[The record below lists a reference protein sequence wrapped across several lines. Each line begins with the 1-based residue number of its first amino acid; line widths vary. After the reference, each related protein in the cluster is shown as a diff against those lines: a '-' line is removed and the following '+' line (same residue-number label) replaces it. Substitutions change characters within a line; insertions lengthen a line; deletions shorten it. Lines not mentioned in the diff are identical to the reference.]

1 MNNVTAPKEY
11 KLSKLNTYYIF
22 SLLFLL
28 YFFDYV
34 DRMIVTSLMPY
45 IKLEYGLTDTQSG
58 LLVSVVYWS
67 IVAFVLPVS
76 ILVDRWSRKKTI
88 GIMAMLWSMATL
100 ACAFTKTFPQLLM
113 TRSAIGI
120 GEAGY
125 APAGTAMLSG
135 LFPPEKRSRMMGLW
149 NMSIPLGIAVGIGVG
164 GFVAQHWG
172 WRHAFGLV
180 ALPGALIAILFFF
193 VKDYKTVD
201 LVQTVKPADTGK
213 NQQQQLDNFT
223 RSEKDLWFAGICGG
237 LGESTSVPA
246 WVWRLIFVIFGGL
259 LGLVIYILL
268 WLNFTKSEK
277 DRWFAGICGGLSECT
292 SLPSWL
298 WRLIFIILFFIGF
311 LGLLTY
317 ILIWIFYR
325 KALFFPFLQFIQTP
339 SLIFTYLGFIGC
351 VFSNNAITTWLPTYY
366 HRLEGLPLGEAGMK
380 TGGILMLAVV
390 GLPLGGWLADVW
402 FKKRPSSR
410 LLFPA
415 ITVALSSVV
424 VFVAFSFLEGKAQ
437 YVALLLNGI
446 LGVGFVA
453 AAITATQETVHAGLR
468 AISYSVCV
476 VVQNIL
482 GASMGPIVI
491 GAFSDAYGIKVAM
504 TILPVFLAVSALLFF
519 AGSFFYEKDLKKVEK
534 VTLECET

>member
-1 MNNVTAPKEY
+1 MNNVAAPKEY

-22 SLLFLL
+22 TLLFLL

-88 GIMAMLWSMATL
+88 GIMALLWSMATL

-180 ALPGALIAILFFF
+180 AIPGALIAILFFF

-201 LVQTVKPADTGK
+201 LVQTVESSKVKMRKMDI
-213 NQQQQLDNFT
+213 F
-223 RSEKDLWFAGICGG
+223 RS
-237 LGESTSVPA
+237 
-246 WVWRLIFVIFGGL
+246 
-259 LGLVIYILL
+259 
-268 WLNFTKSEK
+268 
-277 DRWFAGICGGLSECT
+277 
-292 SLPSWL
+292 
-298 WRLIFIILFFIGF
+298 FI
-311 LGLLTY
+311 
-317 ILIWIFYR
+317 R
-325 KALFFPFLQFIQTP
+325 TP

-351 VFSNNAITTWLPTYY
+351 VFTNNAITTWLPTYY
-366 HRLEGLPLGEAGMK
+366 HRLEGVPLGEAGMK
-380 TGGILMLAVV
+380 TGGILMLAVI

-415 ITVALSSVV
+415 IMVALSSIV

-437 YVALLLNGI
+437 YMALLLYGI

-476 VVQNIL
+476 IVQNIL
-482 GASMGPIVI
+482 GASLGPIVV

-504 TILPVFLAVSALLFF
+504 TILPIFLAASALLFF

-534 VTLECET
+534 VTLECEA

>member
-22 SLLFLL
+22 TLLFLL

-34 DRMIVTSLMPY
+34 DRMIVTALMPY

-88 GIMAMLWSMATL
+88 GIMALIWSMATL

-113 TRSAIGI
+113 TRAGIGI

-180 ALPGALIAILFFF
+180 AIPGALIAILFFF

-201 LVQTVKPADTGK
+201 LVQTVKSSKVKMSKMDI
-213 NQQQQLDNFT
+213 F
-223 RSEKDLWFAGICGG
+223 RSF
-237 LGESTSVPA
+237 
-246 WVWRLIFVIFGGL
+246 
-259 LGLVIYILL
+259 
-268 WLNFTKSEK
+268 LN
-277 DRWFAGICGGLSECT
+277 
-292 SLPSWL
+292 
-298 WRLIFIILFFIGF
+298 
-311 LGLLTY
+311 
-317 ILIWIFYR
+317 
-325 KALFFPFLQFIQTP
+325 TP
-339 SLIFTYLGFIGC
+339 SLIFTYVGFIGC
-351 VFSNNAITTWLPTYY
+351 VFTNNAITTWLPTYY
-366 HRLEGLPLGEAGMK
+366 NRLEGLPLGQAGMK
-380 TGGILMLAVV
+380 TSGILMLAVI

-437 YVALLLNGI
+437 YMALLLNGI

-476 VVQNIL
+476 IVQNIL
-482 GASMGPIVI
+482 GASLGPIVI

-504 TILPVFLAVSALLFF
+504 TILPIFLAASALLFF

-534 VTLECET
+534 VTLECEA